1 MVSFHSLINPVAKRI
16 SVRQWNWT
24 LIQSPVLK
32 KDTSFQRGQLVRDL
46 YNTFDR
52 KRSAQLVHHRPHL
65 RARLVCSPNVHF
77 LCKIAAPF
85 NM

>member
-1 MVSFHSLINPVAKRI
+1 MVSFHSLINPVTKRV
-16 SVRQWNWT
+16 SVGQWNWT

-32 KDTSFQRGQLVRDL
+32 KDTPFKRGQLVRDL
-46 YNTFDR
+46 YNTFGR
-52 KRSAQLVHHRPHL
+52 KRSAQFVHHRAHL
-65 RARLVCSPNVHF
+65 RARLVCSPNVHL